1 MNANRTKILS
11 TAALIAILFIQIF
24 WMWNTYNINARQLGK
39 ECDEILEE
47 AIALELDKTN
57 RCDSFFESG
66 DTVANS
72 NIYNSTLSLYD
83 AIYKKSHQD
92 ANIDTLTIIA
102 DSIIKAKKSPF
113 RIAINKVNMKTG
125 KVMEGKNINSNI
137 FPFLEEVKTNI
148 LPVRLDNS
156 VGFQMTITNGSIYI
170 FSHNWVLLLISILI
184 SIVIILSIIDQINY
198 INEQERVR
206 LLREDFSYAMVH
218 DMKSPL
224 TSIIMGTRYLH
235 SGVLEKKPEIKEK
248 YFAIVEDEAQH
259 LLALINRLLT
269 ISKLEH
275 GKLTIRKTEVDLE
288 EMIADVADKYEAKSS
303 KPIHITTDIACS
315 TALADEEYLKEAI
328 SNMVDNATKYSKDEI
343 NIKISTSEDD
353 HHIYIKVYDEGIG
366 IAKSELKTIFNR
378 YERAAEHEKNPQ
390 KTRGGFGIGLNY
402 VLQVIQAH
410 GGKISVKSEK
420 GKYSEFTISLPKYLT
435 IKTLAQMAL

>member
-11 TAALIAILFIQIF
+11 TAALIAILLIQMF

-39 ECDEILEE
+39 EYDEILKKT
-47 AIALELDKTN
+47 IALELDKTN

-66 DTVANS
+66 DTVAYS

-102 DSIIKAKKSPF
+102 DSIIKAEKLPF
-113 RIAINKVNMKTG
+113 RIDINKVNMKTG

-148 LPVRLDNS
+148 LPVRLDYS

-170 FSHNWVLLLISILI
+170 IRHNWVLLLISILI
-184 SIVIILSIIDQINY
+184 SIVIILSLIDQINY
-198 INEQERVR
+198 IDEQERVR

-224 TSIIMGTRYLH
+224 TSIIMGTKYLH
-235 SGVLEKKPEIKEK
+235 SGVLEKKPEMKEK
-248 YFAIVEDEAQH
+248 YFCIVEDEAQH

-275 GKLTIRKTEVDLE
+275 GKLHIQKAEVNLE
-288 EMIADVADKYEAKSS
+288 TMIDDVADKYKAKSA
-303 KPIHITTDIACS
+303 KPIHITTHIRAT

-328 SNMVDNATKYSKDEI
+328 SNLVDNATKYSKEEI
-343 NIKISTSEDD
+343 NIQISTLENDKNV
-353 HHIYIKVYDEGIG
+353 YINVFDEGIG

-378 YERAAEHEKNPQ
+378 FERAAEHERDAR

-402 VLQVIQAH
+402 VLQVINAH
-410 GGKISVKSEK
+410 GGRISVKSEK
-420 GKYSEFTISLPKYLT
+420 DKWSEFTISLPKY
-435 IKTLAQMAL
+435 

>member
-11 TAALIAILFIQIF
+11 TAALIAILLIQMF

-39 ECDEILEE
+39 EYDEILKKT
-47 AIALELDKTN
+47 IALELDKTN

-66 DTVANS
+66 DTVAYS

-102 DSIIKAKKSPF
+102 DSIIKAEKLPF
-113 RIAINKVNMKTG
+113 RIDINKVNMKTG
-125 KVMEGKNINSNI
+125 KVIEGKNINSNI

-148 LPVRLDNS
+148 LPVRLDYS

-170 FSHNWVLLLISILI
+170 IRHNWVLLLISILI
-184 SIVIILSIIDQINY
+184 SIVIILSLIDQINY
-198 INEQERVR
+198 IDEQERVR

-224 TSIIMGTRYLH
+224 TSIIMGTKYLH
-235 SGVLEKKPEIKEK
+235 SGVLEKKPEMKEK
-248 YFAIVEDEAQH
+248 YFCIVEDEAQH

-275 GKLTIRKTEVDLE
+275 GKLHIQKAEVNLE
-288 EMIADVADKYEAKSS
+288 TMIDDVADKYKAKSA
-303 KPIHITTDIACS
+303 KPIHITTHIRAT

-328 SNMVDNATKYSKDEI
+328 SNLVDNATKYSKEEI
-343 NIKISTSEDD
+343 NIQISTLENDKNV
-353 HHIYIKVYDEGIG
+353 YINVFDEGIG

-378 YERAAEHEKNPQ
+378 FERAAEHERDAR

-402 VLQVIQAH
+402 VLQVINAH
-410 GGKISVKSEK
+410 GGRISVKSEK
-420 GKYSEFTISLPKYLT
+420 DKWSEFTISLPKY
-435 IKTLAQMAL
+435 

>member
-11 TAALIAILFIQIF
+11 TAALIAILLIQMF

-39 ECDEILEE
+39 EYDKILEE

-113 RIAINKVNMKTG
+113 RIDINKVNMKTG
-125 KVMEGKNINSNI
+125 KVIEGKNINSNI

-148 LPVRLDNS
+148 LPVRLDYS

-170 FSHNWVLLLISILI
+170 IRHNWVLLLISILI
-184 SIVIILSIIDQINY
+184 SIVIILSLIDQINY
-198 INEQERVR
+198 IDEQERVR

-224 TSIIMGTRYLH
+224 TSIIMGTKYLH
-235 SGVLEKKPEIKEK
+235 SGVLEKKPEMKEK
-248 YFAIVEDEAQH
+248 YFCIVEDEAQH

-275 GKLTIRKTEVDLE
+275 GKLHIQKAEVNLE
-288 EMIADVADKYEAKSS
+288 TMIDDVVDKYKAKSA
-303 KPIHITTDIACS
+303 KPIHITTRFGAT

-328 SNMVDNATKYSKDEI
+328 SNLVDNATKYSKEEI
-343 NIKISTSEDD
+343 NIQISTLENDKNV
-353 HHIYIKVYDEGIG
+353 YIKVFDEGIG
-366 IAKSELKTIFNR
+366 IAKSELKNIFNR
-378 YERAAEHEKNPQ
+378 FERAAEHERDAR

-402 VLQVIQAH
+402 VLQVINAH
-410 GGKISVKSEK
+410 GGRISVKSEK
-420 GKYSEFTISLPKYLT
+420 DKWSEFTISLPKY
-435 IKTLAQMAL
+435 

>member
-11 TAALIAILFIQIF
+11 TAALIAILLIQMF

-39 ECDEILEE
+39 EYDEILKKT
-47 AIALELDKTN
+47 IALELDKTN

-148 LPVRLDNS
+148 LPVRLDYS

-184 SIVIILSIIDQINY
+184 SIVIILSLIDQINY
-198 INEQERVR
+198 IDEQERVR

-224 TSIIMGTRYLH
+224 TSIIMGTKYLH
-235 SGVLEKKPEIKEK
+235 SGVLEKKPEMKEK
-248 YFAIVEDEAQH
+248 YFCIVEDEAQH

-275 GKLTIRKTEVDLE
+275 GKLHIQKAEVNLE
-288 EMIADVADKYEAKSS
+288 TMIEDVVDKYKAKSA
-303 KPIHITTDIACS
+303 KPIHIITRFGATS
-315 TALADEEYLKEAI
+315 ALADEEYLKEAI
-328 SNMVDNATKYSKDEI
+328 SNLVDNATKYSKEEI
-343 NIKISTSEDD
+343 NIEISTLENDKNV
-353 HHIYIKVYDEGIG
+353 YIKVFDEGIG

-378 YERAAEHEKNPQ
+378 FERAAEHEKDAR

-402 VLQVIQAH
+402 VLQVINAH

-420 GKYSEFTISLPKYLT
+420 DKWSEFTISLPKY
-435 IKTLAQMAL
+435 

>member
-11 TAALIAILFIQIF
+11 TAALIAILLIQMF

-39 ECDEILEE
+39 EYDEILEE

-125 KVMEGKNINSNI
+125 KVIEGKNINSNI

-148 LPVRLDNS
+148 LPVRLDYS

-170 FSHNWVLLLISILI
+170 IRHNWVLLLISILI
-184 SIVIILSIIDQINY
+184 SIVIILSLIDQINY
-198 INEQERVR
+198 IDEQERVR

-224 TSIIMGTRYLH
+224 TSIIMGTKYLH
-235 SGVLEKKPEIKEK
+235 SGVLEKKPEMKEK
-248 YFAIVEDEAQH
+248 YFCIVEDEAQH

-275 GKLTIRKTEVDLE
+275 GKLHIQKAEVNLE
-288 EMIADVADKYEAKSS
+288 TMIEDVVDKYKAKSA
-303 KPIHITTDIACS
+303 KPIHITTRFGAT

-328 SNMVDNATKYSKDEI
+328 SNLVDNATKYSKEEI
-343 NIKISTSEDD
+343 NIQISTLENDKNV
-353 HHIYIKVYDEGIG
+353 YIKVFDEGIG
-366 IAKSELKTIFNR
+366 IAKSELKNIFNR
-378 YERAAEHEKNPQ
+378 FERAAEHERDAR

-402 VLQVIQAH
+402 VLQVINAH
-410 GGKISVKSEK
+410 GGRISVKSEK
-420 GKYSEFTISLPKYLT
+420 DKWSEFTISLPKY
-435 IKTLAQMAL
+435 

>member
-11 TAALIAILFIQIF
+11 TAALIAILLIQMF
-24 WMWNTYNINARQLGK
+24 WMWNTYNINARKLGK

-125 KVMEGKNINSNI
+125 KMIEGKNINSNI

-148 LPVRLDNS
+148 LPVRLDYS

-170 FSHNWVLLLISILI
+170 IRHNWVLLLISILI
-184 SIVIILSIIDQINY
+184 SIVIILSLIDQINY
-198 INEQERVR
+198 IDEQERVR

-224 TSIIMGTRYLH
+224 TSIIMGTKYLH
-235 SGVLEKKPEIKEK
+235 SGVLEKKPEMKEK
-248 YFAIVEDEAQH
+248 YFCIVEDEAQH

-275 GKLTIRKTEVDLE
+275 GKLHIQKAEVNLE
-288 EMIADVADKYEAKSS
+288 TMIEDVVDKYKAKSA
-303 KPIHITTDIACS
+303 KPIHITTRFGTTS
-315 TALADEEYLKEAI
+315 ALADEEYLKEAI
-328 SNMVDNATKYSKDEI
+328 SNLVDNATKYSKEEI
-343 NIKISTSEDD
+343 NIQISTLENDKNV
-353 HHIYIKVYDEGIG
+353 YIKVFDEGIG

-378 YERAAEHEKNPQ
+378 FERAAEHERDAR

-402 VLQVIQAH
+402 VLQVINAH
-410 GGKISVKSEK
+410 GGRISVKSEK
-420 GKYSEFTISLPKYLT
+420 DKWSEFTISLPKY
-435 IKTLAQMAL
+435 

>member
-184 SIVIILSIIDQINY
+184 SIVIILSLIDQINY
-198 INEQERVR
+198 IDEQERVR

-224 TSIIMGTRYLH
+224 TSIIMGTKYLH

-248 YFAIVEDEAQH
+248 YFCIVEDEAQH

-275 GKLTIRKTEVDLE
+275 GKLHIQKAEVNLE
-288 EMIADVADKYEAKSS
+288 TMIEDVVDKYKAKSA
-303 KPIHITTDIACS
+303 KPIHIITRFGATS
-315 TALADEEYLKEAI
+315 ALADEEYLKEAI
-328 SNMVDNATKYSKDEI
+328 SNLVDNATKYSKEEI
-343 NIKISTSEDD
+343 NIEISTLEDD
-353 HHIYIKVYDEGIG
+353 RNVYIKVFDEGIG

-378 YERAAEHEKNPQ
+378 FERAAEHEKNAR

-402 VLQVIQAH
+402 VLQVINAH

-420 GKYSEFTISLPKYLT
+420 DKWSEFTISLPKY
-435 IKTLAQMAL
+435 

>member
-11 TAALIAILFIQIF
+11 TAALIAILLIQMF
-24 WMWNTYNINARQLGK
+24 WMWNTYNINARKLGK

-102 DSIIKAKKSPF
+102 DSIIKAEKLPF
-113 RIAINKVNMKTG
+113 RIDINKVNMKTG
-125 KVMEGKNINSNI
+125 KVIEGKNINSNI

-148 LPVRLDNS
+148 LPVRLDYS

-170 FSHNWVLLLISILI
+170 IRHNWVLLLISILI
-184 SIVIILSIIDQINY
+184 SIVIILSLIDQINY
-198 INEQERVR
+198 IDEQERVR

-224 TSIIMGTRYLH
+224 TSIIMGTKYLH
-235 SGVLEKKPEIKEK
+235 SGVLEKKPEMKEK
-248 YFAIVEDEAQH
+248 YFCIVEDEAQH

-275 GKLTIRKTEVDLE
+275 GKLHIQKAEVNLE
-288 EMIADVADKYEAKSS
+288 TMIDDVADKYKAKSA
-303 KPIHITTDIACS
+303 KPIHITTHIRAT

-328 SNMVDNATKYSKDEI
+328 SNLVDNATKYSKEEI
-343 NIKISTSEDD
+343 NIQISTLENDKNV
-353 HHIYIKVYDEGIG
+353 YIKVFDEGIG
-366 IAKSELKTIFNR
+366 IAKSELKNIFNR
-378 YERAAEHEKNPQ
+378 FERAAEHERDAR

-402 VLQVIQAH
+402 VLQVINAH
-410 GGKISVKSEK
+410 GGRISVKSEK
-420 GKYSEFTISLPKYLT
+420 DKWSEFTISLPKY
-435 IKTLAQMAL
+435 

>member
-11 TAALIAILFIQIF
+11 TAALIAILLIQMF

-39 ECDEILEE
+39 EYDEILKKT
-47 AIALELDKTN
+47 IALELDKTN

-66 DTVANS
+66 DTVAYS

-102 DSIIKAKKSPF
+102 DSIIKAEKLPF
-113 RIAINKVNMKTG
+113 RIDINKVNMKTG
-125 KVMEGKNINSNI
+125 KVIEGKNINSNI

-148 LPVRLDNS
+148 LPVRLDYS

-170 FSHNWVLLLISILI
+170 IRHNWVLLLISILI
-184 SIVIILSIIDQINY
+184 SIVIILSLIDQINY
-198 INEQERVR
+198 IDEQERVR
-206 LLREDFSYAMVH
+206 LLRKDFSYAMVH

-224 TSIIMGTRYLH
+224 TSIIMGTKYLH

-248 YFAIVEDEAQH
+248 YFCIVEDEAQH

-275 GKLTIRKTEVDLE
+275 GKLHIQKAEVNLE
-288 EMIADVADKYEAKSS
+288 TMIDDVADKYKAKSA
-303 KPIHITTDIACS
+303 KPIHITTHIRTT

-328 SNMVDNATKYSKDEI
+328 SNLVDNATKYSKEEI
-343 NIKISTSEDD
+343 NIQISTLENDKNV
-353 HHIYIKVYDEGIG
+353 YIKVFDEGIG

-378 YERAAEHEKNPQ
+378 FERAAEHERDAR

-402 VLQVIQAH
+402 VLQVINAH

-420 GKYSEFTISLPKYLT
+420 DKWSEFTISLPKY
-435 IKTLAQMAL
+435 

>member
-11 TAALIAILFIQIF
+11 TTALIAILFIQIF

-125 KVMEGKNINSNI
+125 KVIEGKNINSNI

-148 LPVRLDNS
+148 LPVRLDYS

-170 FSHNWVLLLISILI
+170 IRHNWVLLLISILI
-184 SIVIILSIIDQINY
+184 SIVIILSLIDQINY
-198 INEQERVR
+198 IDEQERVR

-224 TSIIMGTRYLH
+224 TSIIMGTKYLH
-235 SGVLEKKPEIKEK
+235 SGVLEKKPEMKEK
-248 YFAIVEDEAQH
+248 YFCIVEDEAQH

-275 GKLTIRKTEVDLE
+275 GKLHIQKAEVNLE
-288 EMIADVADKYEAKSS
+288 TMIEDVVDKYKAKSA
-303 KPIHITTDIACS
+303 KPIHITTRFGTTS
-315 TALADEEYLKEAI
+315 ALADEEYLKEAI
-328 SNMVDNATKYSKDEI
+328 SNLVDNATKYSKEEI
-343 NIKISTSEDD
+343 NIQISTLENDKNV
-353 HHIYIKVYDEGIG
+353 YINVFDEGIG

-378 YERAAEHEKNPQ
+378 FERAAEHERDAR

-402 VLQVIQAH
+402 VLQVINAH
-410 GGKISVKSEK
+410 GGRISVKSEK
-420 GKYSEFTISLPKYLT
+420 DKWSEFTISLPKY
-435 IKTLAQMAL
+435 

>member
-11 TAALIAILFIQIF
+11 TAALIAILLIQMF
-24 WMWNTYNINARQLGK
+24 WMWNTYNINARKLGK

-125 KVMEGKNINSNI
+125 KVIEGKNINSNI

-148 LPVRLDNS
+148 LPVRLDYS

-170 FSHNWVLLLISILI
+170 IRYNWVLLLISILI
-184 SIVIILSIIDQINY
+184 SIVIILSLIDQINY
-198 INEQERVR
+198 IDEQERVR

-224 TSIIMGTRYLH
+224 TSIIMGTKYLH
-235 SGVLEKKPEIKEK
+235 SGVLEKKPEMKEK
-248 YFAIVEDEAQH
+248 YFCIVEDEAQH

-275 GKLTIRKTEVDLE
+275 GKLHIQKAEVNLE
-288 EMIADVADKYEAKSS
+288 TMIEDVVDKYKAKSA
-303 KPIHITTDIACS
+303 KPIHITTRFGTTS
-315 TALADEEYLKEAI
+315 ALADEEYLKEAI
-328 SNMVDNATKYSKDEI
+328 SNLVDNATKYSKEEI
-343 NIKISTSEDD
+343 NIQISTLENDKNV
-353 HHIYIKVYDEGIG
+353 YINVFDEGIG

-378 YERAAEHEKNPQ
+378 FERAAEHERDAR

-402 VLQVIQAH
+402 VLQVINAH
-410 GGKISVKSEK
+410 GGRISVKSEK
-420 GKYSEFTISLPKYLT
+420 DKWSEFTISLPKY
-435 IKTLAQMAL
+435 

>member
-11 TAALIAILFIQIF
+11 TAALIAILLIQMF

-39 ECDEILEE
+39 EYDEILKKT
-47 AIALELDKTN
+47 IALELDKTN

-102 DSIIKAKKSPF
+102 DSIIKAEKLPF
-113 RIAINKVNMKTG
+113 RIDINKVNMKTG
-125 KVMEGKNINSNI
+125 KVIEGKNINSNI

-148 LPVRLDNS
+148 LPVRLDYS

-170 FSHNWVLLLISILI
+170 IRHNWVLLLISILI
-184 SIVIILSIIDQINY
+184 SIVIILSLIDQINY
-198 INEQERVR
+198 IDEQERVR

-224 TSIIMGTRYLH
+224 TSIIMGTKYLH
-235 SGVLEKKPEIKEK
+235 SGVLEKKPEMKEK
-248 YFAIVEDEAQH
+248 YFCIVEDEAQH

-275 GKLTIRKTEVDLE
+275 GKLHIQKAEVNLE
-288 EMIADVADKYEAKSS
+288 TMIEDVVDKYKAKSA
-303 KPIHITTDIACS
+303 KPIHITTRFGATS
-315 TALADEEYLKEAI
+315 ALADEEYLKEAI
-328 SNMVDNATKYSKDEI
+328 SNLVDNATKYSKEEI
-343 NIKISTSEDD
+343 NIEISTLEDD
-353 HHIYIKVYDEGIG
+353 RNVYIKVFDEGIG

-378 YERAAEHEKNPQ
+378 FERAAEHEKNAR

-402 VLQVIQAH
+402 VLQVINAH

-420 GKYSEFTISLPKYLT
+420 DKWSEFTISLPK
-435 IKTLAQMAL
+435 

>member
-11 TAALIAILFIQIF
+11 TAALIAILLIQMF

-39 ECDEILEE
+39 EYDEILKKT
-47 AIALELDKTN
+47 IALELDKTN

-102 DSIIKAKKSPF
+102 DSIIKAEKLPF
-113 RIAINKVNMKTG
+113 RIDINKVNMKTG
-125 KVMEGKNINSNI
+125 KVIEGKNINSNI

-148 LPVRLDNS
+148 LPVRLDYS

-170 FSHNWVLLLISILI
+170 IRHNWVLLLISILI
-184 SIVIILSIIDQINY
+184 SIVIILSLIDQINY
-198 INEQERVR
+198 IDEQERVR

-224 TSIIMGTRYLH
+224 TSIIMGTKYLH

-248 YFAIVEDEAQH
+248 YFCIVEDEAQH

-275 GKLTIRKTEVDLE
+275 GKLHIQKAEVNLE
-288 EMIADVADKYEAKSS
+288 TMIDDVADKYKAKSA
-303 KPIHITTDIACS
+303 KPIHITTHIRAT

-328 SNMVDNATKYSKDEI
+328 SNLVDNATKYSKEEI
-343 NIKISTSEDD
+343 NIQISTLENDKNV
-353 HHIYIKVYDEGIG
+353 YINVFDEGIG
-366 IAKSELKTIFNR
+366 IAKSELKNIFNR
-378 YERAAEHEKNPQ
+378 FERAAEHERDAR

-402 VLQVIQAH
+402 VLQVINAH
-410 GGKISVKSEK
+410 GGRISVKSEK
-420 GKYSEFTISLPKYLT
+420 DKWSEFTISLPKY
-435 IKTLAQMAL
+435 

>member
-11 TAALIAILFIQIF
+11 TAALIAILLIQMF
-24 WMWNTYNINARQLGK
+24 WMWNTYNINARKLGK

-125 KVMEGKNINSNI
+125 KVIEGKNINSNI

-148 LPVRLDNS
+148 LPVRLDYS

-170 FSHNWVLLLISILI
+170 IRHNWVLLLISILI
-184 SIVIILSIIDQINY
+184 SIVIILSLIDQINY
-198 INEQERVR
+198 IDEQERVR

-224 TSIIMGTRYLH
+224 TSIIMGTKYLH
-235 SGVLEKKPEIKEK
+235 SGVLEKKPEMKEK
-248 YFAIVEDEAQH
+248 YFCIVEDEAQH

-275 GKLTIRKTEVDLE
+275 GKLHIQKAEVNLE
-288 EMIADVADKYEAKSS
+288 TMIEDVVDKYKAKSA
-303 KPIHITTDIACS
+303 KPIHITTRFGTTS
-315 TALADEEYLKEAI
+315 ALADEEYLKEAI
-328 SNMVDNATKYSKDEI
+328 SNLVDNATKYSKEEI
-343 NIKISTSEDD
+343 NIQISTLENDKNV
-353 HHIYIKVYDEGIG
+353 YINVFDEGIG

-378 YERAAEHEKNPQ
+378 FERAAEHERDAR

-402 VLQVIQAH
+402 VLQVINAH

-420 GKYSEFTISLPKYLT
+420 DKWSEFTISLPKY
-435 IKTLAQMAL
+435 

>member
-11 TAALIAILFIQIF
+11 TAALIAILLIQMF

-39 ECDEILEE
+39 EYDKILEE

-125 KVMEGKNINSNI
+125 KVIEGKNINSNI

-148 LPVRLDNS
+148 LPVRLDYS

-170 FSHNWVLLLISILI
+170 IRHNWVLLLISILI
-184 SIVIILSIIDQINY
+184 SIVIILSLIDQINY
-198 INEQERVR
+198 IDEQERVR

-224 TSIIMGTRYLH
+224 TSIIMGTKYLH
-235 SGVLEKKPEIKEK
+235 SGVLEKKPEMKEK
-248 YFAIVEDEAQH
+248 YFCIVEDEAQH

-275 GKLTIRKTEVDLE
+275 GKLHIQKAEVNLE
-288 EMIADVADKYEAKSS
+288 TMIDDIADKYKAKSA
-303 KPIHITTDIACS
+303 KPIHITTRFGAT

-328 SNMVDNATKYSKDEI
+328 SNLVDNATKYSKEEI
-343 NIKISTSEDD
+343 NIQISTLENDKNV
-353 HHIYIKVYDEGIG
+353 YIKVFDDGIG

-378 YERAAEHEKNPQ
+378 FERAAEHERDAR

-402 VLQVIQAH
+402 VLQVINAH
-410 GGKISVKSEK
+410 GGRISVKSEK
-420 GKYSEFTISLPKYLT
+420 DKWSEFTISLPKY
-435 IKTLAQMAL
+435 

>member
-1 MNANRTKILS
+1 MKINRAKILS
-11 TAALIAILFIQIF
+11 TTALIAVMVMQLF
-24 WMWNTYNINARQLGK
+24 WMWNTFEMTVHQMGYASIWGLTPNAR
-39 ECDEILEE
+39 IE
-47 AIALELDKTN
+47 ALLSAFMQS
-57 RCDSFFESG
+57 RF
-66 DTVANS
+66 TVF
-72 NIYNSTLSLYD
+72 T
-83 AIYKKSHQD
+83 
-92 ANIDTLTIIA
+92 
-102 DSIIKAKKSPF
+102 
-113 RIAINKVNMKTG
+113 
-125 KVMEGKNINSNI
+125 
-137 FPFLEEVKTNI
+137 
-148 LPVRLDNS
+148 
-156 VGFQMTITNGSIYI
+156 
-170 FSHNWVLLLISILI
+170 SILTT
-184 SIVIILSIIDQINY
+184 IVIILSIIDQINY
-198 INEQERVR
+198 IDEQERIR

>member
-11 TAALIAILFIQIF
+11 TAALIAILLIQMF

-39 ECDEILEE
+39 EYDEILKKT
-47 AIALELDKTN
+47 IALELDKTN

-66 DTVANS
+66 DTVAYS

-102 DSIIKAKKSPF
+102 DSIIKAEKLPF
-113 RIAINKVNMKTG
+113 RININKVNMKTG
-125 KVMEGKNINSNI
+125 KVIEGKNINSNI

-148 LPVRLDNS
+148 LPVRLDYS

-170 FSHNWVLLLISILI
+170 IRHNWVLLLISILI
-184 SIVIILSIIDQINY
+184 SIVIILSLIDQINY
-198 INEQERVR
+198 IDEQERVR

-224 TSIIMGTRYLH
+224 TSIIMGTKYLH

-248 YFAIVEDEAQH
+248 YFCIVEDEAQH

-275 GKLTIRKTEVDLE
+275 GKLHIQKAEVNLE
-288 EMIADVADKYEAKSS
+288 TMIDDVADKYKAKSA
-303 KPIHITTDIACS
+303 KPIHITTHIRTT

-328 SNMVDNATKYSKDEI
+328 SNLVDNATKYSKEEI
-343 NIKISTSEDD
+343 NIQISTLENDKNV
-353 HHIYIKVYDEGIG
+353 YIKVFDEGIG

-378 YERAAEHEKNPQ
+378 FERAAEHERDAR

-402 VLQVIQAH
+402 VLQVINAH

-420 GKYSEFTISLPKYLT
+420 DKWSEFTISLPKY
-435 IKTLAQMAL
+435 

>member
-11 TAALIAILFIQIF
+11 TAALIAILLIQMF

-39 ECDEILEE
+39 EYDEILKKT
-47 AIALELDKTN
+47 IALELDKTN

-184 SIVIILSIIDQINY
+184 SIVIILSLIDQINY
-198 INEQERVR
+198 IDEQERVR

-224 TSIIMGTRYLH
+224 TSIIMGTKYLH
-235 SGVLEKKPEIKEK
+235 SGVLEKKPEMKEK
-248 YFAIVEDEAQH
+248 YFCIVEDEAQH

-275 GKLTIRKTEVDLE
+275 GKLHIQKAEVNLE
-288 EMIADVADKYEAKSS
+288 TMIDDVADKYKAKSA
-303 KPIHITTDIACS
+303 KPIHITTHIRTT

-328 SNMVDNATKYSKDEI
+328 SNLVDNATKYSKEEI
-343 NIKISTSEDD
+343 NIQISTLENDKNV
-353 HHIYIKVYDEGIG
+353 YIKVFDEGIG

-378 YERAAEHEKNPQ
+378 FERAAEHERDAR

-402 VLQVIQAH
+402 VLQVINAH

-420 GKYSEFTISLPKYLT
+420 DKWSEFTISLPKY
-435 IKTLAQMAL
+435 

>member
-11 TAALIAILFIQIF
+11 TAALIAILLIQMF

-39 ECDEILEE
+39 EYDEILKKT
-47 AIALELDKTN
+47 IALELDKTN

-66 DTVANS
+66 DTVAYS

-102 DSIIKAKKSPF
+102 DSIIKAEKLPF
-113 RIAINKVNMKTG
+113 RIDINKVNMKTG
-125 KVMEGKNINSNI
+125 KVIEGKNINSNI

-148 LPVRLDNS
+148 LPVRLDYS

-170 FSHNWVLLLISILI
+170 IRHNWVLLLISILI
-184 SIVIILSIIDQINY
+184 SIVIILSLIDQINY
-198 INEQERVR
+198 IDEQERVR

-224 TSIIMGTRYLH
+224 TSIIMGTKYLH

-248 YFAIVEDEAQH
+248 YFCIVEDEAQH

-275 GKLTIRKTEVDLE
+275 GKLHIQKAEVNLE
-288 EMIADVADKYEAKSS
+288 TMIDDVADKYKAKSA
-303 KPIHITTDIACS
+303 KPIHITTHRRTT

-328 SNMVDNATKYSKDEI
+328 SNLVDNATKYSKEEI
-343 NIKISTSEDD
+343 NIQISTLENDKNV
-353 HHIYIKVYDEGIG
+353 YIKVFDEGIG

-378 YERAAEHEKNPQ
+378 FERAAEHERDAR

-402 VLQVIQAH
+402 VLQVINAH

-420 GKYSEFTISLPKYLT
+420 DKWSEFTISLPKY
-435 IKTLAQMAL
+435 

>member
-11 TAALIAILFIQIF
+11 TAALIAILLIQMF

-39 ECDEILEE
+39 EYDEILKKT
-47 AIALELDKTN
+47 IALELDKTN

-125 KVMEGKNINSNI
+125 KVIEGKNINSNI

-148 LPVRLDNS
+148 LPVRLDYS

-170 FSHNWVLLLISILI
+170 IRHNWVLLLISILI
-184 SIVIILSIIDQINY
+184 SIVIILSLIDQINY
-198 INEQERVR
+198 IDEQERVR

-224 TSIIMGTRYLH
+224 TSIIMGTKYLH

-248 YFAIVEDEAQH
+248 YFCIVEDEAQH

-275 GKLTIRKTEVDLE
+275 GKLHIQKAEVNLE
-288 EMIADVADKYEAKSS
+288 TMIDDVADKYKAKSA
-303 KPIHITTDIACS
+303 KPIHITTHIRTT

-328 SNMVDNATKYSKDEI
+328 SNLVDNATKYSKEEI
-343 NIKISTSEDD
+343 NIQISTLENDKNV
-353 HHIYIKVYDEGIG
+353 YIKVFDEGIG

-378 YERAAEHEKNPQ
+378 FERAAEHEKDAR

-402 VLQVIQAH
+402 VLQVINAH

-420 GKYSEFTISLPKYLT
+420 DKWSEFTISLPKY
-435 IKTLAQMAL
+435 

>member
-11 TAALIAILFIQIF
+11 TAALIAILLIQMF

-39 ECDEILEE
+39 EYDEILKKT
-47 AIALELDKTN
+47 IALELDKTN

-66 DTVANS
+66 DTVAYS

-102 DSIIKAKKSPF
+102 DSIIKAEKLPF
-113 RIAINKVNMKTG
+113 RIDINKVNMKTG
-125 KVMEGKNINSNI
+125 QVIEGKNINSNI

-148 LPVRLDNS
+148 LPVRLDHS

-170 FSHNWVLLLISILI
+170 IRHNWVLLLISILI
-184 SIVIILSIIDQINY
+184 SIVIILSLIDQINY
-198 INEQERVR
+198 IDEQERVR

-224 TSIIMGTRYLH
+224 TSIIMGTKYLH
-235 SGVLEKKPEIKEK
+235 CGVLEKKPEMKEK
-248 YFAIVEDEAQH
+248 YFCIVEDEAQH

-275 GKLTIRKTEVDLE
+275 GKLHIQKAEVNLE
-288 EMIADVADKYEAKSS
+288 TMIEDVVDKYKAKSA
-303 KPIHITTDIACS
+303 KPIHITTRFGATS
-315 TALADEEYLKEAI
+315 ALADEEYLKEAI
-328 SNMVDNATKYSKDEI
+328 SNLVDNATKYSKEEI
-343 NIKISTSEDD
+343 NIEISTLEDD
-353 HHIYIKVYDEGIG
+353 RNVYIKVFDEGIG

-378 YERAAEHEKNPQ
+378 FERAAEHEKDAR

-402 VLQVIQAH
+402 VLQVINAH
-410 GGKISVKSEK
+410 SGKISVKSEK
-420 GKYSEFTISLPKYLT
+420 DKWSEFTISLPK
-435 IKTLAQMAL
+435 

>member
-11 TAALIAILFIQIF
+11 TAALIAILLIQMF

-39 ECDEILEE
+39 EYDEILKKT
-47 AIALELDKTN
+47 IALELDKTN

-66 DTVANS
+66 DTVAYS

-102 DSIIKAKKSPF
+102 DSIIKAEKLPF
-113 RIAINKVNMKTG
+113 RIDINKVNMKTG
-125 KVMEGKNINSNI
+125 KVIEGKNINSNI

-148 LPVRLDNS
+148 LPVRLDYS

-170 FSHNWVLLLISILI
+170 IRHNWVLLLISILI
-184 SIVIILSIIDQINY
+184 SIVIILSLIDQINY
-198 INEQERVR
+198 IDEQERVR

-224 TSIIMGTRYLH
+224 TSIIMGTKYLH

-248 YFAIVEDEAQH
+248 YFCIVEDEAQH

-275 GKLTIRKTEVDLE
+275 GKLHIQKAEVNLE
-288 EMIADVADKYEAKSS
+288 TMIDDVADKYKAKSA
-303 KPIHITTDIACS
+303 KPIHITTHIRAT

-328 SNMVDNATKYSKDEI
+328 SNLVDNATKYSKEEI
-343 NIKISTSEDD
+343 NIQISTLENDKNV
-353 HHIYIKVYDEGIG
+353 YIKVFDEGIG

-378 YERAAEHEKNPQ
+378 FERAAEHERDAR

-402 VLQVIQAH
+402 VQQVINAH

-420 GKYSEFTISLPKYLT
+420 DKWSEFTISLPKY
-435 IKTLAQMAL
+435 

>member
-11 TAALIAILFIQIF
+11 TTALIAILFIQIF

-148 LPVRLDNS
+148 QPVRLDNS

-184 SIVIILSIIDQINY
+184 SIVIILSLIDQINY
-198 INEQERVR
+198 IDEQERVR

-224 TSIIMGTRYLH
+224 TSIIMGTKYLH
-235 SGVLEKKPEIKEK
+235 SGVLEKKPEMKEK
-248 YFAIVEDEAQH
+248 YFCIVEDEAQH

-275 GKLTIRKTEVDLE
+275 GKLHIQKAEVNLE
-288 EMIADVADKYEAKSS
+288 TMIDDVADKYKAKSA
-303 KPIHITTDIACS
+303 KPIHITTHIRAT

-328 SNMVDNATKYSKDEI
+328 SNLVDNATKYSKEEI
-343 NIKISTSEDD
+343 NIQISTLENDKNV
-353 HHIYIKVYDEGIG
+353 YIKVFDEGIG
-366 IAKSELKTIFNR
+366 IAKSELKNIFNR
-378 YERAAEHEKNPQ
+378 FERAAEHERDAR

-402 VLQVIQAH
+402 VLQVINAH
-410 GGKISVKSEK
+410 GGRISVKSEK
-420 GKYSEFTISLPKYLT
+420 DKWSEFTISLPKY
-435 IKTLAQMAL
+435 

>member
-11 TAALIAILFIQIF
+11 TAALIAILLIQMF

-113 RIAINKVNMKTG
+113 RIAINKVNIKTG

-148 LPVRLDNS
+148 LPVRLDYS

-184 SIVIILSIIDQINY
+184 SIVIILSLIDQINY
-198 INEQERVR
+198 IDEQERVR

-224 TSIIMGTRYLH
+224 TSIIMGTKYLH

-248 YFAIVEDEAQH
+248 YFCIVEDEAQH

-275 GKLTIRKTEVDLE
+275 GKLHIQKAEVNLE
-288 EMIADVADKYEAKSS
+288 TMIDDVADKYKAKSA
-303 KPIHITTDIACS
+303 KPIHITTHIRTT

-328 SNMVDNATKYSKDEI
+328 SNLVDNATKYSKEEI
-343 NIKISTSEDD
+343 NIQISTLENDKNV
-353 HHIYIKVYDEGIG
+353 YIKVFDEGIG

-378 YERAAEHEKNPQ
+378 FERAAEHERDAR

-402 VLQVIQAH
+402 VLQVINAH
-410 GGKISVKSEK
+410 GGRISVKSEK
-420 GKYSEFTISLPKYLT
+420 DKWSEFTISLPKY
-435 IKTLAQMAL
+435 